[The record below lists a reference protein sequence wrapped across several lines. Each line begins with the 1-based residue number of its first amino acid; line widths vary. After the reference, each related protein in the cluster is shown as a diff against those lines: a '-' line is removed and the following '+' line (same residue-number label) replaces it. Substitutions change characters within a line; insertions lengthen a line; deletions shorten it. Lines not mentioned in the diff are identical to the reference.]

1 MGILFKDLTH
11 FLAESCETEIDDY
24 EEFEGEDI
32 LDELEDLEELDEE
45 ICYTAEMVNV
55 ICQETAYGSR
65 YLVEYDN
72 LFKLMES
79 HNIDE
84 VEALNMVCEHNLI
97 KLADTYLVI
106 ESVDSVKEMVNEA
119 KTGKGALGKAKSSKK
134 LANCSKAIK
143 NLKNKGIKL
152 VTKKRK

>member
-1 MGILFKDLTH
+1 MGILFKGLTE
-11 FLAESCETEIDDY
+11 FLAESCETEID
-24 EEFEGEDI
+24 EFENLEDQGI
-32 LDELEDLEELDEE
+32 LDEIEDLEELDEE

-55 ICQETAYGSR
+55 ICQESTYGRR

-72 LFKLMES
+72 LFKLMETY
-79 HNIDE
+79 NIDE
-84 VEALNMVCEHNLI
+84 LKALNMVCEHNLI
-97 KLADTYLVI
+97 SLADTYLVI
-106 ESVDSVKEMVNEA
+106 ESVDSIKEMLNEA
-119 KTGKGALGKAKSSKK
+119 KCNKGPLGKAKNSKK